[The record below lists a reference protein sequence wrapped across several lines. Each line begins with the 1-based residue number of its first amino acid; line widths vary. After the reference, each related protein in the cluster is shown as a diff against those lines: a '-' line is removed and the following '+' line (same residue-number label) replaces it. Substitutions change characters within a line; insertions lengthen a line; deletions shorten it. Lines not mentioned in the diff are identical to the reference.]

1 MEKLHAPRGAQMP
14 NRNKEKKKNTQSIS
28 ESSASNGKAIVRN
41 ALARELRMKKD
52 HCKEC
57 EESYIEETDDN
68 R

>member
-14 NRNKEKKKNTQSIS
+14 NRKKNTQSIS
-28 ESSASNGKAIVRN
+28 ESSARNGKTIVGN